1 METNCHVRRMV
12 LQALIVG
19 MNVGVQQSLMV
30 DVEFLHS
37 SDHGLR
43 AEVCQ
48 KGIVELYVT
57 CLLLWIQLH

>member
-1 METNCHVRRMV
+1 METDCHVRRMAF
-12 LQALIVG
+12 QALVVR

-30 DVEFLHS
+30 DAELLHS
-37 SDHGLR
+37 CDHGLR